1 MKKILALSLLILPLA
16 AFAADDFGVT
26 IPEWSDFAP
35 PAFVNVKEPRG
46 ILGKLNVTAKYWYE
60 RKVAFEESLEA
71 CKAMEANDERFNC
84 YEDLKVKQYKA
95 NSDYNA
101 RLEAELNPTIPEMQ
115 SKTDTM
121 LPINGYFN
129 NMTRFMPNEFQ

>member
-35 PAFVNVKEPRG
+35 PAFVNVKEPKG
-46 ILGKLNVTAKYWYE
+46 IFGKLNVTAKYWYE

-101 RLEAELNPTIPEMQ
+101 RLEAELNPIIPEMQ

-121 LPINGYFN
+121 LPINGYLN
-129 NMTRFMPNEFQ
+129 NMTKFMPNEFQ